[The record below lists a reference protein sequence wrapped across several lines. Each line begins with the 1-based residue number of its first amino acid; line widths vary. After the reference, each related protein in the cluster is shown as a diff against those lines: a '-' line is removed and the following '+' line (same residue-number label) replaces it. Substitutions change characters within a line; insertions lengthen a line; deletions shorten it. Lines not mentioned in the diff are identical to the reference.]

1 MKNKKIFVAVQ
12 ASSRNWSGGQ
22 DLCMNVMNQTTVLHS
37 TLRRIYEGLRDQIEC
52 LYIIAPEF
60 DKGRMDFLLEDYPNI
75 RISYSHNAS
84 PFLRMLDATKSLN
97 DDDLLLRVNGI
108 NFCVD
113 VDAAKEC
120 LILAKSHSNDCVKF
134 PDDFPSLFTSDVYR
148 VSALRKMQ
156 HELDEIENIY
166 HVHPKYYMQKTKGY
180 SCQIMKPEFSKYPD
194 DLLKQVRKECYE
206 SMYKTRIEVDSS
218 KSIASGDQISLHYSL
233 IGKYLR
239 RNDLVLDMA
248 CGSGFGT
255 SMLRK
260 HADRVL
266 GIDLD
271 SNSINRA
278 LENYGTQGGGFQCC
292 DALKLPMSNF
302 FFDAVVAFEIIEHV
316 NPDDLLREIHRTLK
330 PNGLVA
336 LSSPQNSLGHI
347 PSTPDHIIEFS
358 LIQLKEIV
366 GKYFKIEKIIGIKQG
381 CIYFDGDPVGS
392 NTFIVARKI

>member
-1 MKNKKIFVAVQ
+1 MHKKYFVVVQ
-12 ASSRNWSGGQ
+12 ASTRTWSGGQ
-22 DLCMNVMNQTTVLHS
+22 DLCMNVMDKQTVLHA
-37 TLRRIYEGLRDQIEC
+37 TLRRLYDGLRDQIEC
-52 LYIIAPEF
+52 LYLIAPEF
-60 DKGRMDFLLEDYPNI
+60 DMGGMDFLLEDYPNI

-84 PFLRMLDATKSLN
+84 PFLRMLDVTKSLN
-97 DDDLLLRVNGI
+97 DNDLLLRVNGI

-113 VDAAKEC
+113 VEAAKEC
-120 LILAKSHSNDCVKF
+120 LILATKHSYDCVKF

-156 HELDEIENIY
+156 CELDEIENIY
-166 HVHPKYYMQKTKGY
+166 HVHPKYYMQMTNDY
-180 SCQIMKPEFSKYPD
+180 SCQVMKPDFSKYPD
-194 DLLKQVRKECYE
+194 DLLKQVRKGCYE
-206 SMYKTRIEVDSS
+206 SMYKTRIEVDPS

-233 IGKYLR
+233 VTEYLS
-239 RNDLVLDMA
+239 RNDSVLDIA

-255 SMLRK
+255 FMLRK
-260 HADRVL
+260 YADRVL

-271 SNSINRA
+271 GNSIKDA

-292 DALKLPMSNF
+292 DALKLPMADL
-302 FFDAVVAFEIIEHV
+302 FFDVVVAFEIIEHV

-330 PNGLVA
+330 PNGLIA

-381 CIYFDGDPVGS
+381 CIFFDGDPLGS